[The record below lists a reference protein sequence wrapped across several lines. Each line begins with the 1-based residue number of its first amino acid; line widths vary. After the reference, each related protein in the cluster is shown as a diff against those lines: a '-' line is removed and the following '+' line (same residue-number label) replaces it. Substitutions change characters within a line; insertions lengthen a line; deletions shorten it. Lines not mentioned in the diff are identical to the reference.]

1 MTTALMII
9 LSIIC
14 VLLVL
19 AVILQQG
26 ESNGLS
32 ALTGNTSDTSYGRK
46 KSSGYNE
53 KLSKITIIMAIAFI
67 IINLILVVIM

>member
-1 MTTALMII
+1 MTVALMII
-9 LSIIC
+9 LAIIC

-32 ALTGNTSDTSYGRK
+32 ALTGNSDTSFGRK

-53 KLSKITIIMAIAFI
+53 KLSKITIIMAVAFI
-67 IINLILVVIM
+67 IVNLILVVIM